1 MIVTPKDAATA
12 KRLLAEAAKQ
22 GLDPSVVVVTD
33 DGFDVPDSV
42 AEPPKPK
49 PKAEPKA
56 ESKSSTSTRSTRSRA
71 KKE

>member
-1 MIVTPKDAATA
+1 MIVTGKDTATA
-12 KRLLAEAAKQ
+12 KRLLAEAKKQ
-22 GLDPSVVVVTD
+22 GLPASVVKVTD

-42 AEPPKPK
+42 ANPPK

-56 ESKSSTSTRSTRSRA
+56 DTPKPSTRSTRSRA